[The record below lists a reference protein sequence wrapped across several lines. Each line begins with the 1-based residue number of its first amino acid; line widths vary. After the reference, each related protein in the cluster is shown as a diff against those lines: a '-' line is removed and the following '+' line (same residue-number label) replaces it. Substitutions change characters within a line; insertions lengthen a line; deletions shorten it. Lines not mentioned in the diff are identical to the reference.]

1 MTNKEFNKK
10 WDDKAYNDM
19 VVNNGWDEYIKDCF
33 DMYETEGFAD
43 TFESPYEEFKIY
55 NGKHFHVIRR
65 CNENDGFDFETLPM
79 WEISIEDGFENEKIV
94 YAFPEEICTIERI

>member
-19 VVNNGWDEYIKDCF
+19 VANNGWDEYIKDCF

-55 NGKHFHVIRR
+55 NGKRFHVIRR